1 MGTIPP
7 TPTPTTRW
15 SSRCTPRQP
24 SSRTSVRV
32 ALAQPRRVR
41 GRLPPTPLR
50 ELRHKIMRVHGASV
64 AATFP
69 AVSATDLEMRLALTS
84 STLRPASWFYL
95 RDKYYAAEL
104 PRAERLLCESEGT
117 EAFVL

>member
-1 MGTIPP
+1 M
-7 TPTPTTRW
+7 
-15 SSRCTPRQP
+15 PRQP
-24 SSRTSVRV
+24 SSRPSVRV
-32 ALAQPRRVR
+32 RARAARRAR
-41 GRLPPTPLR
+41 GRLPPTPLC
-50 ELRHKIMRVHGASV
+50 ELRHKCMRVNCASV

-117 EAFVL
+117 EAFVP